1 MEEQII
7 RNTSNPRVTLKNLI
21 SGISW
26 EISSSSS
33 EDKKEL
39 EKIVDMLELT
49 NERVAVKFIG
59 NARKKKK

>member
-7 RNTSNPRVTLKNLI
+7 RNITNPRVTLKNLN
-21 SGISW
+21 SGMSW

-39 EKIVDMLELT
+39 EKIVDMLEII
-49 NERVAVKFIG
+49 NEKTAVKFAEIT
-59 NARKKKK
+59 RKKKK